1 MDILAALKHEEAKL
15 QQQLT
20 GIQGAITALTGAR
33 KPASRNMAAVEK
45 GVAGKRVMSAAVR
58 AKLSKKAKARWARIK
73 AEQSKGK
80 KPK

>member
-1 MDILAALKHEEAKL
+1 
-15 QQQLT
+15 
-20 GIQGAITALTGAR
+20 
-33 KPASRNMAAVEK
+33 MAAVEK